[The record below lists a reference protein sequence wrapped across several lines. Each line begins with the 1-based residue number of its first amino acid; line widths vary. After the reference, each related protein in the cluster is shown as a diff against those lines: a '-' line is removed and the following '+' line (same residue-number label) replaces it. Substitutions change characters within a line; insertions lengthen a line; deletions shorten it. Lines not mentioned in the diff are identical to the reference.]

1 MDGEAVADASE
12 RIQEFT
18 FARQGTAR
26 RSARKQRQAAAC
38 CERADLLRQP
48 GVTWELPVDELQ
60 VQRTECAKA
69 FNGGACASAVSRGES
84 SCNFALFKRRDDQQR
99 TLVLAQMLFKE
110 FVGESRH
117 PLTRRKVGSA
127 QQSRK

>member
-18 FARQGTAR
+18 FARQRTAR
-26 RSARKQRQAAAC
+26 RGAGKERQAAAH

-48 GVTWELPVDELQ
+48 GVTRELPVNKLQ

-69 FNGGACASAVSRGES
+69 FNGGACTSAITRGES
-84 SCNFALFKRRDDQQR
+84 ACNFALFKRRDDQ
-99 TLVLAQMLFKE
+99 
-110 FVGESRH
+110 
-117 PLTRRKVGSA
+117 
-127 QQSRK
+127 